1 MAEPLSLGSNND
13 NDKDND
19 SDNGSVE
26 ALSKKRRFDHTVP
39 ISPEVQG
46 EDRLSKAGITSP
58 LVPLGSGAAPWEELV
73 AALGGYGHLA
83 GCRAGHSELNL
94 RHVFTPE
101 ELSVF

>member
-39 ISPEVQG
+39 ISPEIQG
-46 EDRLSKAGITSP
+46 EDRLSKAGINLSSCASGQWSCS
-58 LVPLGSGAAPWEELV
+58 LG
-73 AALGGYGHLA
+73 
-83 GCRAGHSELNL
+83 RAGGCPGRVWTLGWMQGRAL
-94 RHVFTPE
+94 RAESPSRIYT
-101 ELSVF
+101 